1 MNRFIRNAVVIGVV
15 IFGIVAAVEPGRVA
29 AADENQ
35 AVLAAD
41 TAFLQ
46 AIAKGDKAALGKL
59 LEPDFLWVDTDANQ
73 YNRGQVLQNLPRLA
87 KADVEP
93 SVKLYGD
100 AGVVKAIR
108 GQAHVMRIWVKRP
121 AGWRALVYQEVTLGS
136 QPPRPPLPQGASTD
150 CDNPC
155 KHYPYTPKNETEKE
169 VLDAM
174 HGVIM
179 GLAYYDIDAYVQSTA
194 DDFEMTMSVSPKVVT
209 RAERLKGFARQKAAG
224 DPPAINDPTNS
235 AQMYDFDGAV
245 FLIAKWITR
254 SGQHDVDTRM
264 FVQRNGR
271 WVLQFGFETMGYCQ
285 HCAS

>member
-108 GQAHVMRIWVKRP
+108 GQADANDNGWV
-121 AGWRALVYQEVTLGS
+121 ELGEIVS
-136 QPPRPPLPQGASTD
+136 YLREQVPKGAAEL
-150 CDNPC
+150 
-155 KHYPYTPKNETEKE
+155 KKE
-169 VLDAM
+169 QMPV
-174 HGVIM
+174 
-179 GLAYYDIDAYVQSTA
+179 
-194 DDFEMTMSVSPKVVT
+194 VSP
-209 RAERLKGFARQKAAG
+209 
-224 DPPAINDPTNS
+224 
-235 AQMYDFDGAV
+235 
-245 FLIAKWITR
+245 
-254 SGQHDVDTRM
+254 DVDPSGPIGTYPLSKAR
-264 FVQRNGR
+264 RRG
-271 WVLQFGFETMGYCQ
+271 
-285 HCAS
+285 